1 MSPRTPGQNRRAF
14 RISQILQVMFFEAPD
29 VSIVSLGLM
38 ARTDLY
44 LKIVL
49 DHGDDEQPKLIAAEI
64 CRRIQ
69 KLYGVRSVEVSNVI
83 SPAE

>member
-1 MSPRTPGQNRRAF
+1 
-14 RISQILQVMFFEAPD
+14 
-29 VSIVSLGLM
+29 M

-49 DHGDDEQPKLIAAEI
+49 DHGDDEQPQRIAAEI

-69 KLYGVRSVEVSNVI
+69 KLYGVRSVEVSNVV